1 MQTILHVSHILSR
14 PKFVTDFSA
23 HSTVAQIFGESNRIC
38 LYLLIIKDE
47 CSRFAILAQWFSG
60 KVTKKTKN
68 PFLSIPTTHLHLTN
82 KPDNQRPY

>member
-23 HSTVAQIFGESNRIC
+23 HSTVAQIFGESNRIY
-38 LYLLIIKDE
+38 LYPVIMKDE
-47 CSRFAILAQWFSG
+47 CSDFAISAQHFDG

-68 PFLSIPTTHLHLTN
+68 PF
-82 KPDNQRPY
+82 Y